1 MKKFFIAFAAL
12 IILSS
17 FTFKVENNSDFTIK
31 YEMLKVN
38 DMTYM
43 VVYNKYVNA
52 SSSSTSTAVSV
63 VNITKDILEVEKTR
77 LEIQYLKIQLN
88 KK

>member
-1 MKKFFIAFAAL
+1 MKKFFIAL
-12 IILSS
+12 VVISMLSS
-17 FTFKVENNSDFTIK
+17 FTFKVENNGDFAIK

-43 VVYNKYVNA
+43 VVYNKYVNG

-63 VNITKDILEVEKTR
+63 VNVTKDILEVEKTR
-77 LEIQYLKIQLN
+77 LEIQYLKKQL
-88 KK
+88 K

>member
-1 MKKFFIAFAAL
+1 MKKFFIAL
-12 IILSS
+12 VVISMLSS
-17 FTFKVENNSDFTIK
+17 FTFKVENNGDFAIK

-52 SSSSTSTAVSV
+52 SSSSASTAVSV
-63 VNITKDILEVEKTR
+63 VNVTKDILEVEKTR
-77 LEIQYLKIQLN
+77 LEIQYLKKQL
-88 KK
+88 K

>member
-1 MKKFFIAFAAL
+1 MKKFFIAL
-12 IILSS
+12 VVISMLSS
-17 FTFKVENNSDFTIK
+17 FTFKVENNGDFAIK

-63 VNITKDILEVEKTR
+63 VNVTKDILEVEKTR
-77 LEIQYLKIQLN
+77 LEIQYLKKQL
-88 KK
+88 K

>member
-1 MKKFFIAFAAL
+1 MKKFFIAL
-12 IILSS
+12 VVISMLSS
-17 FTFKVENNSDFTIK
+17 FTFKVENNGYFAIK

-52 SSSSTSTAVSV
+52 SSSSASTAVSV
-63 VNITKDILEVEKTR
+63 VNVTKDILEVEKTR
-77 LEIQYLKIQLN
+77 LEIQYLKKQL
-88 KK
+88 K